1 MTIKNKRLIIGIVV
15 LIALLIGVIG
25 LSLRGCGGPS
35 AEAIRR
41 QSGREID
48 LTVVCDEC
56 GAVYKTR
63 MNLSDRLSGVCE
75 KCGEGTVRRAVRCTR
90 CGKAFAIIRSDAP
103 DASAGDPRGDLAEQ
117 KQCPHCGAGSEYF
130 GAPAPAATPGE

>member
-15 LIALLIGVIG
+15 LVALLIGVIG

-41 QSGREID
+41 QRGREIE

-63 MNLSDRLSGVCE
+63 MNLSDGLEGVCE

-90 CGKAFAIIRSDAP
+90 CGKQFSIMTAGSRNGP
-103 DASAGDPRGDLAEQ
+103 DENLRDDGAET
-117 KQCPHCGAGSEYF
+117 KHCPHCGASNEYF
-130 GAPAPAATPGE
+130 GAPAPAAVQGG